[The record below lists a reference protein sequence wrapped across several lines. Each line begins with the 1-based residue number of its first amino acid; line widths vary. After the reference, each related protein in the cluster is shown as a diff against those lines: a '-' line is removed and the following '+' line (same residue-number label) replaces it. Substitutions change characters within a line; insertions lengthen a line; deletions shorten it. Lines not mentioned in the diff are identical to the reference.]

1 MKKVLAIMITMCVY
15 NVTTGKAKEE
25 RTPKMFTVTFNR
37 ETEIFE
43 TTDYDNEKRI
53 AGKCFDESYV
63 MSYELW
69 GEEEDDYMIPLLD
82 EVTYSMSDWERDND

>member
-1 MKKVLAIMITMCVY
+1 
-15 NVTTGKAKEE
+15 
-25 RTPKMFTVTFNR
+25 MFTVTFNR

-43 TTDYDNEKRI
+43 TNDRAKAVKFFEMCKRDIAAEYDKEKRT

-69 GEEEDDYMIPLLD
+69 GEEEDGYMSPCLD
-82 EVTYSMSDWERDND
+82 EATYSMSDWERDND